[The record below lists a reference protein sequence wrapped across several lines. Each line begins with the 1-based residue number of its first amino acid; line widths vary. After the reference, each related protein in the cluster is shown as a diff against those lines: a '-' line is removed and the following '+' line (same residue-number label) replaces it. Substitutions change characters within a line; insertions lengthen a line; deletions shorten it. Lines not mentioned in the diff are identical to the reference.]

1 MMQIITVVYIMAIV
15 VIILVVI
22 LVVLINL
29 EIWKRKAEF
38 KDKLGS
44 AADNLPMKAL
54 DRIFETLQKTIKAM
68 DKEFKMEEKTFL
80 KLTKKQ

>member
-1 MMQIITVVYIMAIV
+1 MVIV

-44 AADNLPMKAL
+44 AADNLPTKAL
-54 DRIFETLQKTIKAM
+54 DRIIETLQKTIKAM
-68 DKEFKMEEKTFL
+68 DKEFKMEEKIFL

>member
-1 MMQIITVVYIMAIV
+1 MMQIITVCYIMAIV

-44 AADNLPMKAL
+44 AADNLPVKAL
-54 DRIFETLQKTIKAM
+54 DRIIETLQKTTKAM
-68 DKEFKMEEKTFL
+68 DKEFKM
-80 KLTKKQ
+80 

>member
-1 MMQIITVVYIMAIV
+1 MAIV

-54 DRIFETLQKTIKAM
+54 DRIIETLQKTTKAM